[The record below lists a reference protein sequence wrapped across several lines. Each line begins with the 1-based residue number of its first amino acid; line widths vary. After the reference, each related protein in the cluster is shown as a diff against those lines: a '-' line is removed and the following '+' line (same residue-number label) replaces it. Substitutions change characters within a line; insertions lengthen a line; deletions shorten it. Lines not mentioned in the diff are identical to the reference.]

1 MDSSCWLAA
10 GAFVNQKTPQ
20 KTSAAFVA
28 ARAACRLGSLSG
40 GRQSDRPK
48 RVVGQCKRFC
58 AKSPDALLFGR
69 VLFCS
74 PVSSGLVATMLLRPS
89 MPPRGNLFSVS
100 DCVTWLHLPLWLGFS
115 RQRIRMFHGYQCCQR
130 RISHMRHHQRW
141 NCEGERPSHFPSM
154 SRRLKSCFF

>member
-1 MDSSCWLAA
+1 MDGNGDDSPMSHKMFRTVAPPCVQPKRLPQSSKNGLIMLA
-10 GAFVNQKTPQ
+10 GRWSFCESKKPPKKLLLRSLQLG
-20 KTSAAFVA
+20 
-28 ARAACRLGSLSG
+28 AACRLGSLSG
-40 GRQSDRPK
+40 GRQSNRPK

-115 RQRIRMFHGYQCCQR
+115 RQRF
-130 RISHMRHHQRW
+130 
-141 NCEGERPSHFPSM
+141 
-154 SRRLKSCFF
+154 